1 MYPLRKEG
9 FVRADQI
16 LLLRH
21 KLDEAGVVDGLLERE
36 KDPEE
41 FLTCLLQHVLN
52 VQPYLKIRGARNED
66 GFFFQIFTHRRPHIN
81 LPTVQLLLE
90 HAFREDKLMLAEVP
104 QFFLIQMPRDGK
116 HFRLYPH
123 IVPSLM
129 LDISNITQ
137 SVYSPKCVLCSR
149 LADFRCEECE
159 KSELY
164 DPRRVYIDYCS
175 DCSKYHK
182 LQTKHIPTQLTIK
195 PKQQQDAAQMKL
207 FAVLTIEIAHY
218 VCFAKCGA
226 NPHDWVMFDSMHDR
240 IEESLSS
247 RNVPNV
253 VHLPDLE
260 DWLADPEKLCKVSD
274 RDAKKTVPDYIW
286 RLTHD
291 VLQGIPRTTN
301 AKNQLSVPGS
311 FFNQFVADISK
322 HESSFNT

>member
-1 MYPLRKEG
+1 MLALFSVERYTVVQKILKERIVYPLRKEG

-21 KLDEAGVVDGLLERE
+21 KLDEAGVVDGLLDTER
-36 KDPEE
+36 KPEV
-41 FLTCLLQHVLN
+41 FIIHLLQVLN

-66 GFFFQIFTHRRPHIN
+66 GFFFPLFTHGRPHIN

-123 IVPSLM
+123 IVPSLT

-149 LADFRCEECE
+149 LAEFRCEECE

-164 DPRRVYIDYCS
+164 DPRKVYIHYCKNCS
-175 DCSKYHK
+175 DLHTD
-182 LQTKHIPTQLTIK
+182 QTKHIPIQLTIK

-218 VCFAKCGA
+218 VCFAKCGE
-226 NPHDWVMFDSMHDR
+226 NPRDWVMFDSMHDR

-260 DWLADPEKLCKVSD
+260 DWLTDPEKLCKVSG
-274 RDAKKTVPDYIW
+274 RDAKKTVPDYIR
-286 RLTHD
+286 RLTQD
-291 VLQGIPRTTN
+291 VYVCMYY
-301 AKNQLSVPGS
+301 SDDD
-311 FFNQFVADISK
+311 FF
-322 HESSFNT
+322 